1 MGSFRDELFVTILG
15 DVYGITLG
23 IGVRIELGS
32 LDRYFYGCNDGK
44 FEGLLLG
51 ESMGSNGGKVL
62 VSDEVIKIGL
72 YYFGLICTIL
82 GNFYGITLGID
93 VVSELGYLDG
103 SFDGSN
109 LS

>member
-15 DVYGITLG
+15 DVYGITLV
-23 IGVRIELGS
+23 IGVRIELGY

-72 YYFGLICTIL
+72 YYFELICTIL

-93 VVSELGYLDG
+93 VVSELGSLDG